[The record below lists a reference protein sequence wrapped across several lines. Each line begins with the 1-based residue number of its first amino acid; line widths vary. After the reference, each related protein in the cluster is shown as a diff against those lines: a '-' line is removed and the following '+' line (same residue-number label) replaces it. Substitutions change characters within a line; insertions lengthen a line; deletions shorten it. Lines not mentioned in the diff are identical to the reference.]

1 MIINKL
7 KFSATIFQSLGS
19 AWAFYIVATFIFV
32 NSISMFFFMPETRF
46 LGARPIV
53 SQIPISHAAA
63 EHPPGK
69 EQDEMVEDVDKPKP
83 YAQGHLSSQSAPTQE
98 EKAKRSF
105 ARNLALWE
113 APDEDSSLLK
123 DFLRPFVLLT
133 YPTVLWTCFIYGA
146 SLGWNVILG
155 ATVAQ
160 LFEPQYGFDSQAQG
174 LVFLAPFVGSLAGT
188 WLCGPMADS
197 IANYYTRLNGG
208 VREPE
213 MRLPTCAIAAALTFL
228 GALVAALT
236 YHYDT
241 HWIGPIFGIGILS
254 AGAQM
259 GATLSMS
266 YASDCHTD
274 VSLLFPK
281 SKRALIAN
289 GICSSLLS

>member
-1 MIINKL
+1 
-7 KFSATIFQSLGS
+7 
-19 AWAFYIVATFIFV
+19 
-32 NSISMFFFMPETRF
+32 
-46 LGARPIV
+46 
-53 SQIPISHAAA
+53 
-63 EHPPGK
+63 
-69 EQDEMVEDVDKPKP
+69 MVEDVGRPKP
-83 YAQGHLSSQSAPTQE
+83 YTQGHLSSQNGPTHE

-113 APDEDSSLLK
+113 KPDRDASLFK

-197 IANYYTRLNGG
+197 IANYYTRLNDG

-213 MRLPTCAIAAALTFL
+213 MRLPTCAIAAALTFF

-274 VSLLFPK
+274 VSLLFPVQ
-281 SKRALIAN
+281 A
-289 GICSSLLS
+289 GINC